1 VLKLATLFWADVR
14 FIFRNSAKP
23 FRASPSVEVTPSHRT
38 NGLQG
43 ATFQRMFSSCRFSAP
58 SHSRNSSIRHEWTSQ
73 RRWLASQKSIGYS
86 SYDRSWE
93 DEALQDAM
101 LSRSQRQCLPVSLK
115 GCGVSVHDESLR
127 AASPLHSSV
136 SGYSA
141 PRFDWRRRAMSRA
154 AHGHKSSCDGKHKQT
169 HSKRLVP
176 QQRDIQPGGRF
187 YHEVKAYEDRWVLLS
202 CLQSL

>member
-1 VLKLATLFWADVR
+1 MLKLATLFWADVR

-23 FRASPSVEVTPSHRT
+23 FRASPSIGVTPSHRT
-38 NGLQG
+38 NGVQG
-43 ATFQRMFSSCRFSAP
+43 ATFQRTVSSCRFSALP
-58 SHSRNSSIRHEWTSQ
+58 HSRNSLIRHEWTYQ
-73 RRWLASQKSIGYS
+73 GRWLALQKRYS

-101 LSRSQRQCLPVSLK
+101 LSRSQRQGLPVK
-115 GCGVSVHDESLR
+115 ECGVSVQDETLR

-136 SGYSA
+136 SGYSV

-154 AHGHKSSCDGKHKQT
+154 AHGHKSSCDGKHAQT
-169 HSKRLVP
+169 YIKRLMP
-176 QQRDIQPGGRF
+176 QQRDIQPGERF

-202 CLQSL
+202 CLRSL